1 MTRQSLSDLND
12 YLFEELDRLS
22 NDDLQG
28 EALRDEIARANSL
41 TGVAEKVIAVG
52 ELTLKAVKFKSDRLD
67 DSVRLPGLLG
77 VGDDE

>member
-67 DSVRLPGLLG
+67 VSVRLPGLLG